1 MSLPKHEYL
10 PNMTSID
17 DKVLH
22 DIDPT
27 IQSFDSIMI
36 SSVARQN
43 DHKYNTREH
52 KPRDD
57 IPSRQN
63 LIYNKRHNTNCVT
76 TLSETRGIER
86 HRAEAMIKVTTQQG
100 I

>member
-1 MSLPKHEYL
+1 MQ
-10 PNMTSID
+10 SIN

-57 IPSRQN
+57 IPSRQT
-63 LIYNKRHNTNCVT
+63 LISNERHNTNCVT
-76 TLSETRGIER
+76 TLSEIWGIGR
-86 HRAEAMIKVTTQQG
+86 HRAEATIKVTTQR
-100 I
+100 